1 MGSVYKKPD
10 KREDSSVT
18 ARGRQV
24 SKGKYKGKGKG
35 IAKGAKGE
43 KRKKEH
49 AMYICNHN
57 MCNVNDCV
65 VYMFKNDCINNTLY
79 IMITK

>member
-18 ARGRQV
+18 AGGRQV

-35 IAKGAKGE
+35 IAKGAKGG
-43 KRKKEH
+43 KRKKEPRH
-49 AMYICNHN
+49 
-57 MCNVNDCV
+57 
-65 VYMFKNDCINNTLY
+65 VYM
-79 IMITK
+79 